1 MSVGPPGMSMSLNVM
16 YSLSACIDHL
26 CDHYDDQWS
35 FIVMGV
41 EMETTRNIINLV
53 GDPVPSVPCVLK
65 VDEEVEE
72 ENIKLV
78 MLRYETLV
86 GEP

>member
-1 MSVGPPGMSMSLNVM
+1 MV
-16 YSLSACIDHL
+16 IH
-26 CDHYDDQWS
+26 CD
-35 FIVMGV
+35 GCGNGNN
-41 EMETTRNIINLV
+41 EINLV

>member
-1 MSVGPPGMSMSLNVM
+1 
-16 YSLSACIDHL
+16 
-26 CDHYDDQWS
+26 
-35 FIVMGV
+35 MGV
-41 EMETTRNIINLV
+41 EMETMRNIINLV